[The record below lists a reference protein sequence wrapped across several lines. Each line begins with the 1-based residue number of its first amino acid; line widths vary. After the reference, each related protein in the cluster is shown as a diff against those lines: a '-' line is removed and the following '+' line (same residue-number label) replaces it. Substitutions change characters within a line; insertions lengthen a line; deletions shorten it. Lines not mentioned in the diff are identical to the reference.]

1 MLTLGQRTGAGGQP
15 FRFPPD
21 VLLRHAVL
29 LGASGSGKTVAS
41 KVLIEEM
48 IRQGIPS
55 IVVDP
60 QGDLAS
66 LALPGDPA
74 QAKQRGLEDDVAR
87 EVLAR
92 SEVVIW
98 TPGSDAGVPLGL
110 SPLSLAG
117 LPEDA
122 DGRAEALGL
131 AARAVCNLL
140 GLDVEKDAGK
150 SAEAAIVLCLEDAL
164 SERGDIGGF
173 EGLASVLAAPPV
185 HLATRLSGVAS
196 SKVLEDLAKKI

>member
-15 FRFPPD
+15 FRFPAD

-48 IRQGIPS
+48 IREGIPS

-66 LALPGDPA
+66 LAMPGDPA
-74 QAKQRGLEDDVAR
+74 EAKAKGLDDDTAR
-87 EVLAR
+87 EVLGRA
-92 SEVVIW
+92 EVVVW
-98 TPGSDAGVPLGL
+98 TPGSEAGIPLGL

-117 LPEDA
+117 LP
-122 DGRAEALGL
+122 
-131 AARAVCNLL
+131 
-140 GLDVEKDAGK
+140 
-150 SAEAAIVLCLEDAL
+150 
-164 SERGDIGGF
+164 
-173 EGLASVLAAPPV
+173 
-185 HLATRLSGVAS
+185 
-196 SKVLEDLAKKI
+196 